1 MFSIVITERGGAQ
14 RQLDFDAAELSIGR
28 VEEND
33 VVLPRTNV
41 SKRHARLVLKD
52 ERYVLIDLKSTNGTY
67 VNGRRIAAPMMV
79 GAGDKIYIG
88 DFILSLLEPSRGR
101 LVESRLRPA
110 TVPSPRSP
118 FTEPL
123 GTPSGPLSAVPP
135 PPPPPPQELRVPAPL
150 TEPTPLP
157 APRPAP
163 PLRSSPLDAPAAEPL
178 APFVVRSPL
187 LDSAT
192 PPMRRVSATPP
203 PIPAARPTPLPAP
216 IPLIRPTPS
225 EPSPGPAMTESST
238 GERPT
243 TERQRRGSGPPPART
258 ASAPP
263 RLQDPDSGHGPATS
277 PAVLAPSVRLQG
289 ALQTLMERL
298 AARMDVSEP
307 HERAFPSEQQ
317 RVLEAL
323 IEELAAEGVTGPD
336 LDRRFLQ
343 QAAISEAAG
352 LGPLDRLLN
361 NRSVREVVVDGP
373 SRILAD
379 VGGGLSPVSSFFSS
393 SRAVQDVLQR
403 LFARAGTSPGGGP
416 VSEVQLPD
424 GTQVQVL
431 QPPLSPAGPLI
442 TIRCPLRNTVS
453 AEGLV
458 TEGALSLDML
468 GLLRSAVRARLNV
481 LVAGSSGAGV
491 STMLSALGSLCQ
503 DHERIVTL
511 QDAPTLAIAH
521 PHVLGLRLGGEG
533 VPPLVEV
540 LRRAGKL
547 RADRLVVDD
556 LPVAD
561 ALALLTHAA
570 SSRGML
576 IGVHAPSPTA
586 ALEQLELFAQVA
598 LGGAKSSLA
607 GLLAQA
613 FSLLVHVGIDPAG
626 VRRVLS
632 IAELRGARDSTL
644 DVTVLQRWDGGWKSS
659 EHKPGFA

>member
-14 RQLDFDAAELSIGR
+14 RQLDFDASELSIGR
-28 VEEND
+28 VEDND

-52 ERYVLIDLKSTNGTY
+52 DRYVLIDLKSTNGTY
-67 VNGRRIAAPMMV
+67 VNGRRIAAPIMV
-79 GAGDKIYIG
+79 GAGDKIYVG
-88 DFILSLLEPSRGR
+88 DFILSLLEPARDR
-101 LVESRLRPA
+101 LGEARPRPA

-118 FTEPL
+118 FTDPVPTSVSPPAAPAPPEPRV
-123 GTPSGPLSAVPP
+123 PGPLS
-135 PPPPPPQELRVPAPL
+135 
-150 TEPTPLP
+150 EPTPLP
-157 APRPAP
+157 GPRPLP
-163 PLRSSPLDAPAAEPL
+163 PARLPLSEPPTPEPL
-178 APFVVRSPL
+178 SPFAVRSPL
-187 LDSAT
+187 LDAAT
-192 PPMRRVSATPP
+192 PPIRRSAAPP
-203 PIPAARPTPLPAP
+203 PPPPSRPLPALAPLPAP
-216 IPLIRPTPS
+216 IPLTRATQS
-225 EPSPGPAMTESST
+225 AAAAEPPVE
-238 GERPT
+238 ERPT
-243 TERQRRGSGPPPART
+243 SLRRPSGAPPPRV
-258 ASAPP
+258 ASVPP
-263 RLQDPDSGHGPATS
+263 RVQDPDSGQGPATS

-323 IEELAAEGVTGPD
+323 IDELASEGVTGPD

-403 LFARAGTSPGGGP
+403 LFARAGKSPGGGP

-442 TIRCPLRNTVS
+442 TIRCPLRTTVS
-453 AEGLV
+453 ADGLV
-458 TEGALSLDML
+458 TEGALSIDML
-468 GLLRSAVRARLNV
+468 SLLRSAVRARLNV
-481 LVAGSSGAGV
+481 LVAGSVGTGV
-491 STMLSALGSLCQ
+491 STMLSALASLCQ

-533 VPPLVEV
+533 VPPLAEV
-540 LRRAGKL
+540 LRHAGRL
-547 RADRLVVDD
+547 RADRLVLDD
-556 LPVAD
+556 LRGPD
-561 ALALLTHAA
+561 ALAVLTHAA
-570 SSRGML
+570 GSRGLLVGM
-576 IGVHAPSPTA
+576 HAPTPAA

-613 FSLLVHVGIDPAG
+613 FSLLVHVGSDAG
-626 VRRVLS
+626 GTRRVLS
-632 IAELRGARDSTL
+632 IAELRGARDQTL
-644 DVTVLQRWDGGWKSS
+644 EVTVLHRYDGGFKST
-659 EHKPGFA
+659 EHKPSFV